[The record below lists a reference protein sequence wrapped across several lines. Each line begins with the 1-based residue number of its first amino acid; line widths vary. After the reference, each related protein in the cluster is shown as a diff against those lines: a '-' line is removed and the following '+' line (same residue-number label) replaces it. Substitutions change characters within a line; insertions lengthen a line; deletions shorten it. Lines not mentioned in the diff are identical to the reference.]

1 MSLLPLALG
10 AALAAA
16 VVASPTIDMTVHGR
30 ATAERDGT
38 VVIRGTLICSVETL
52 VTFEGEVAEPL
63 GRKDAAFGTFATAVP
78 CGTTPTPWTVIVASD
93 TGESFRPGFAT
104 GDMRAVGFDTESGIF
119 FGVQTL
125 ASLHLT
131 RSDR

>member
-1 MSLLPLALG
+1 MFLLPLALG

-52 VTFEGEVAEPL
+52 VTFEGEVVEPV
-63 GRKDAAFGTFATAVP
+63 GHKDAAFGTFATAVP
-78 CGTTPTPWTVIVASD
+78 CGTSPTPWTVIVASD
-93 TGESFRPGFAT
+93 TGEAFRPGFAT

-119 FGVQTL
+119 FSVQTL

-131 RSDR
+131 RSAR